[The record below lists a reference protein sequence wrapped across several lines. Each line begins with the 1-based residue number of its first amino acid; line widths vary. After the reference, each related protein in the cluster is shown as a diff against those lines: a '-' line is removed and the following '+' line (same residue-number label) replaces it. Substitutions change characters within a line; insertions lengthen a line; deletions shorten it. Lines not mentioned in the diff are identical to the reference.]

1 MSEDWL
7 DQVHWDSDG
16 LVPVIAQEESTHQ
29 VLMMA
34 WMNRESLRLT
44 LEEGRLIYWSRSRQK
59 IWRKGEESG
68 HIQTLKE
75 IRMDCDGDVLLA
87 KVVQQG
93 GIACHTGR
101 HNCFFYR
108 LDRGQWVEEETVLKS
123 PESIYRGE
131 VPHKA

>member
-123 PESIYRGE
+123 PESIYRGG